1 MQSHRIQLVC
11 DDLVF
16 QCVSFC
22 YSRHATM
29 AALTIVKVKDARYSR
44 HSRSKFQRSFFYH
57 ANPSLIAMRVVI
69 TKHSPVSPGRHQS
82 RVHIYAFILGRLV
95 FSSTTTLEDIRK
107 CAWCRKFTRHLSSLL
122 HISRFLTLGVSRSIL
137 HLLVGLCVTL
147 LPCSLLGL
155 LLGLLL
161 LGLRCS
167 TSVICCFSLG
177 SSLFLDLP
185 ASLLFFLAL
194 LVEARNDECGRC
206 AKFLELGDIL
216 CFLGVFAI
224 FIQPVLRASC

>member
-1 MQSHRIQLVC
+1 
-11 DDLVF
+11 
-16 QCVSFC
+16 
-22 YSRHATM
+22 M

-122 HISRFLTLGVSRSIL
+122 HISRFLTLGVSRGIL